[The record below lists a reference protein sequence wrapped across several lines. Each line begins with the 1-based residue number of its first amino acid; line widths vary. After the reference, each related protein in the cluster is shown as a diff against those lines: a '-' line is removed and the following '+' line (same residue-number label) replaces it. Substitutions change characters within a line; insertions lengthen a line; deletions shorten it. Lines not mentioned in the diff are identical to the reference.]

1 MRQAGSS
8 VLPTLPDQGDKLGEG
23 GDERVDG
30 DIGRNMGRE
39 GRVEPLQS
47 LRARYQV
54 IGYHSAGFASLA
66 GETTSCSISS

>member
-8 VLPTLPDQGDKLGEG
+8 VLPTLPDQGDKLGE

-54 IGYHSAGFASLA
+54 IGWVS
-66 GETTSCSISS
+66 